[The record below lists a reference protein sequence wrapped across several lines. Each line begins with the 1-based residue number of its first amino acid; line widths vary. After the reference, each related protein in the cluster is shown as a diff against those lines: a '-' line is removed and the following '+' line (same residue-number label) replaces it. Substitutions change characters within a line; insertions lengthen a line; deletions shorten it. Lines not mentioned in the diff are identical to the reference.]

1 VDGNDY
7 KYRRGVFNME
17 DKEPSQMEVIIKIKG
32 FMVKQIFLDN
42 IATRDLTQEDITV
55 DKIISTANKTSGE
68 LTIKWDINE

>member
-1 VDGNDY
+1 
-7 KYRRGVFNME
+7 ME